1 MNRTD
6 ADRLWA
12 NVQALLR
19 APPPP
24 ADAALRRAARLL
36 ASNRA
41 DAVELLLAQWLA
53 QPGEGQ
59 AAASRSDAPAPPDA
73 AAALAPQ
80 PVQAGRALGL
90 REAALLAAAAAGG
103 AWVGHALAADDDI
116 DAG

>member
-53 QPGEGQ
+53 QPGAAQ
-59 AAASRSDAPAPPDA
+59 AAASTSEAPAPPVA
-73 AAALAPQ
+73 AAVPAAP
-80 PVQAGRALGL
+80 AGRAFGL
-90 REAALLAAAAAGG
+90 REAALLAAGAAGG
-103 AWVGHALAADDDI
+103 AWIGQAWAGDDDGDI
-116 DAG
+116 G